1 MEIILI
7 SLSLTTL
14 LSFMFLKSFL
24 RQTTTT
30 KLNPPPSAWRL
41 PVIGNLHQLSL
52 HPHRALC
59 SLSHRYG
66 PLMILYF
73 GRVPTLVVSSADTA
87 LDALKTHDLKFSNRP
102 VTKMVDKLLNSGRD
116 LAFAPYGEYWRQVKS
131 LCALNLFSKKTIQ
144 SFGYIR
150 EEEITLMMDKLA
162 KASSSSSTVNLSALL
177 TTLTNDVI
185 TRVVLGR
192 KYSGEEGGNNSNN
205 IVRRFNE
212 LLGTYP
218 LGEFVPSLAWIDWI
232 QGLDKKVEKV
242 NKEIDVFLEKVVQEH
257 EDADQD
263 MSAFVDI
270 LLSTQKDKTTP
281 FELDRAGLKILLV
294 ELLFAG
300 SATTFTL
307 MEWTMT
313 ELLRH
318 PECMKK
324 LRDEILSVSKHNLY
338 VSEKEVEKMNYLN
351 MVIKEVLRLHPSG
364 PLIPRLVSDDV
375 KVNGYDIAA
384 GTRVLINLYAI
395 QRDTATWGPDAEKF
409 RPERHFDSPLDLEGQ
424 NFKYFPF
431 GSGRRRCPGDGLAL
445 PLVELTLANL
455 VKRFNLR
462 FEGGPKGDNKPDLL
476 EATGL
481 DVCRKFPLIV
491 SPFSATIS
499 L

>member
-1 MEIILI
+1 M
-7 SLSLTTL
+7 
-14 LSFMFLKSFL
+14 
-24 RQTTTT
+24 Q
-30 KLNPPPSAWRL
+30 
-41 PVIGNLHQLSL
+41 
-52 HPHRALC
+52 
-59 SLSHRYG
+59 
-66 PLMILYF
+66 
-73 GRVPTLVVSSADTA
+73 
-87 LDALKTHDLKFSNRP
+87 
-102 VTKMVDKLLNSGRD
+102 
-116 LAFAPYGEYWRQVKS
+116 S

-150 EEEITLMMDKLA
+150 EEEITLMMDKAGKSEFFL
-162 KASSSSSTVNLSALL
+162 
-177 TTLTNDVI
+177 
-185 TRVVLGR
+185 
-192 KYSGEEGGNNSNN
+192 
-205 IVRRFNE
+205 FN
-212 LLGTYP
+212 GKPKRTPHHPYKRCTYP

-351 MVIKEVLRLHPSG
+351 MVIKEVL
-364 PLIPRLVSDDV
+364 
-375 KVNGYDIAA
+375 
-384 GTRVLINLYAI
+384 INLYAI
-395 QRDTATWGPDAEKF
+395 QRETATWGPDAEKF
-409 RPERHFDSPLDLEGQ
+409 RPERHFDSPLDFEGQ
-424 NFKYFPF
+424 NFKYIPF

-462 FEGGPKGDNKPDLL
+462 FKGGPKGVNKPDLL

-499 L
+499 